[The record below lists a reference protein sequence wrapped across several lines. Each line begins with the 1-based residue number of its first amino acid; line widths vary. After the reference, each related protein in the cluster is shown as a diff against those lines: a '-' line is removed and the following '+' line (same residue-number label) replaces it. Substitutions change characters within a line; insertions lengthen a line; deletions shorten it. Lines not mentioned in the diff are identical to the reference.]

1 MCVCVQYNKCLIVL
15 AALVKPT
22 KLLRLQRKRDKKET
36 RRKKKRATSH
46 VEIVSDRVRNESAGR
61 GRESGA
67 TIVPKGKL
75 MTV

>member
-1 MCVCVQYNKCLIVL
+1 MCAIQQMPNCLGGTRKTYKIIT
-15 AALVKPT
+15 AAK
-22 KLLRLQRKRDKKET
+22 KKRQKRDEK
-36 RRKKKRATSH
+36 KKKRATSH

>member
-1 MCVCVQYNKCLIVL
+1 MQYNKCLIVL

-36 RRKKKRATSH
+36 RRNTKKRATSH
-46 VEIVSDRVRNESAGR
+46 VEIVWIEFATRAWVG
-61 GRESGA
+61 GSGA